1 MSHFSLCSCLDLNT
15 LFQDLFSDSEVAKK
29 LHFSKTK
36 IGCFI
41 TFGISSY
48 FRSFALQDIQRSPL
62 FSLMFDE
69 SLNKIFQ
76 EEQMH
81 LHIRYWNNALGI
93 AYHIYFHL
101 YFMFRTNANNLVE
114 ALETSLI
121 NINMTSM
128 THLSIDGQNTNWAAF
143 EKIHQTRQMK
153 ERACLV
159 NLQSCG
165 FHTL

>member
-1 MSHFSLCSCLDLNT
+1 MSHFSLCPCLDLNA
-15 LFQDLFSDSEVAKK
+15 LFQDLFSDWEVAKE

-48 FRSFALQDIQRSPL
+48 FRSFALQDIQRSRL
-62 FSLMFDE
+62 FSLLFDE

-81 LHIRYWNNALGI
+81 LHIRYWNNALDI
-93 AYHIYFHL
+93 ACNIYFHL

-121 NINMTSM
+121 NLKWHDSTFNRWIEYKLGCFWENTSEP
-128 THLSIDGQNTNWAAF
+128 LD
-143 EKIHQTRQMK
+143 
-153 ERACLV
+153 ERK
-159 NLQSCG
+159 NLFG
-165 FHTL
+165 